1 MRYNITDTIIAL
13 STPPGAGAIG
23 VIRLSGPDAIKIVD
37 GVFHGRNLTK
47 VEGNTVHFG
56 KIKDE
61 NDKMIDECLATVFKA
76 PRSYTKEDV
85 IEISCHGSSYIIE
98 QIIQLFLRKGVRHA
112 ERGEFTMRAFMNG
125 QLDLSQAEAV
135 ADLIASNNEGSHELA
150 MKQMRGGFSDE
161 IAELRQELI
170 DFAALI
176 ELELDF
182 GEEDVEFADR
192 DRLEKL
198 VAKIKGVIKR
208 LIDSFHLGN
217 VIKNGV
223 ATVIAGRP
231 NAGKSTLLNALL
243 NEERAIVS
251 EIAGTTRDTIEESL
265 NIQGISFRLIDTAGI
280 RKAQDAIEKIGVDKT
295 MEKISESTVVIY
307 VFDVWESKPQDLWSD
322 VDRFLTKD
330 LGGFENLRGLKT
342 LFIANKMDLNPYTKP
357 EEYYKEGLISA
368 DNLITASALNKMN
381 IDSLKDLLHKTVIDN
396 PELMDQTIVSNSRHY
411 DALHK
416 AYESLDAVLNGL
428 TGGLTGDFI
437 AMDIRQALYHL
448 GEITG
453 EIYTDDLLDSIFTR
467 FCIGK

>member
-1 MRYNITDTIIAL
+1 MKYNPSDTIIAL
-13 STPPGAGAIG
+13 STPPGSGAIG
-23 VIRLSGPDAIKIVD
+23 VIRLSGPDTIKVVD
-37 GVFHGRNLTK
+37 EVFYGRNLSK

-98 QIIQLFLRKGVRHA
+98 QIIQLFLRKGVRMA
-112 ERGEFTMRAFMNG
+112 ERGEFTLRAFMNG

-161 IAELRQELI
+161 IADLRQELI

-192 DRLEKL
+192 GRLEAL
-198 VAKIKGVIKR
+198 VSKIKSVIKK

-251 EIAGTTRDTIEESL
+251 DIAGTTRDTIEESL
-265 NIQGISFRLIDTAGI
+265 NINGINFRFVDTAGI
-280 RKAQDAIEKIGVDKT
+280 REAQDEIESIGVKKSLA
-295 MEKISESTVVIY
+295 EIQKSTVVLHLIDISETSPETLWDDIEK
-307 VFDVWESKPQDLWSD
+307 FKIRNSKFVIVL
-322 VDRFLTKD
+322 
-330 LGGFENLRGLKT
+330 
-342 LFIANKMDLNPYTKP
+342 NKMDLNPYVSSSD
-357 EEYYKEGLISA
+357 YYKEGLISA

-381 IDSLKDLLHKTVIDN
+381 IDALKDLLHRTVIDN

-411 DALHK
+411 DSLHK
-416 AYESLDAVLNGL
+416 AYESLDVVLNGL

-437 AMDIRQALYHL
+437 AMDIRQALHHL

>member
-23 VIRLSGPDAIKIVD
+23 VIRLSGPNTIAVVD
-37 GVFHGRNLTK
+37 EVFHGRNLTK

-112 ERGEFTMRAFMNG
+112 ERGEFTLRAFMNG

-135 ADLIASNNEGSHELA
+135 ADLIASSNEGSHELA

-192 DRLEKL
+192 GRLEKL
-198 VAKIKGVIKR
+198 VAKIKAVIKR

-251 EIAGTTRDTIEESL
+251 DIAGTTRDTIEEAL
-265 NIQGISFRLIDTAGI
+265 NINGINFRLIDTAGI

-307 VFDVWESKPQDLWSD
+307 VFDIWESKPEDLWSD
-322 VDRFLTKD
+322 IDKFLEGSKVITTGSK
-330 LGGFENLRGLKT
+330 K
-342 LFIANKMDLNPYTKP
+342 LFIANKMDLNPFTKP
-357 EEYYKEGLISA
+357 EDYYKEGLISA
-368 DNLITASALNKMN
+368 DNLITTSALNKMN
-381 IDSLKDLLHKTVIDN
+381 IDALKNLLHKTVIDN

-411 DALHK
+411 DSLHK

-428 TGGLTGDFI
+428 TGGRTGDFI

-453 EIYTDDLLDSIFTR
+453 EIYTDDLLESIFTR